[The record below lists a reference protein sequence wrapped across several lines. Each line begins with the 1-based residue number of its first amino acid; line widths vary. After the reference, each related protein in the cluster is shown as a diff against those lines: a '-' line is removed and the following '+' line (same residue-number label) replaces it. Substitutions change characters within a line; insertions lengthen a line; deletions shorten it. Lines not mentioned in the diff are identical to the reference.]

1 MEESRIQRMA
11 RLLSETW
18 PARMAKDAWQAVK
31 LPGDVYQ
38 GNVPITG
45 EDGRTNPEVI
55 NRAADL
61 AGILMGGTYATAPA
75 GAVGAGPVKPIR
87 AYHGSPHDFDRF
99 DISKIGTGEGAQ
111 AYGHGLYFAE
121 KEGVARGYRE
131 GLAGKPRGL
140 SARLDGAEDWSS
152 AAPADRAA
160 MSELWARVSPY
171 KIETTDDVA
180 RIMSRAKS
188 DLEKTIRNIDAGH
201 VKVSKW
207 DDEGYR
213 EALRLLN
220 ENRVTFTPPTTPG
233 RMYEVD
239 IHAPPDRFLDW
250 DKPLSQQPQA
260 VQDVANP
267 FLKSQLQGVDRL
279 PLSGMEKNDL
289 RESLLSGNVTGNE
302 FYRSLAGYNLGY
314 PPSGPQNATARLAEA
329 GIPGIKY
336 LDAGSRAAGDG
347 SRNYVVFDDSIVEI
361 LKKYGLAGLLP
372 AAGMGLPPVQQQYE

>member
-1 MEESRIQRMA
+1 MEETRLQRMA

-87 AYHGSPHDFDRF
+87 AYHGSPHDFDKF
-99 DISKIGTGEGAQ
+99 DLSKIGTGEGAQ

-121 KEGVARGYRE
+121 KEGVARSYRDMISQLQDKRPAHE
-131 GLAGKPRGL
+131 QLA
-140 SARLDGAEDWSS
+140 AGAIEKFG
-152 AAPADRAA
+152 DRAKA
-160 MSELWARVSPY
+160 IAALE
-171 KIETTDDVA
+171 DVIK
-180 RIMSRAKS
+180 R
-188 DLEKTIRNIDAGH
+188 
-201 VKVSKW
+201 
-207 DDEGYR
+207 R
-213 EALRLLN
+213 EAGEYAQRGEYFPYHDEAVLARDLLKT
-220 ENRVTFTPPTTPG
+220 EWQPKPLG

-289 RESLLSGNVTGNE
+289 RQRLLAGEFTGGD
-302 FYRSLAGYNLGY
+302 FYRSQFGH
-314 PPSGPQNATARLAEA
+314 GPADTLREA

-336 LDAGSRAAGDG
+336 LDAGSRGAGDG